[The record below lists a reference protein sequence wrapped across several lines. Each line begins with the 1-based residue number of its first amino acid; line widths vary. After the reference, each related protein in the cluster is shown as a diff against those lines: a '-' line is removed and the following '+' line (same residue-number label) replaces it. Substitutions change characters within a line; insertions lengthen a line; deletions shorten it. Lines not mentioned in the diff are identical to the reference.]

1 VSLLPPEK
9 LRQIKELFALTTLA
23 LLSSISR
30 FMFLKDITNNF
41 IFSQNDLIIKGYFNF
56 SRITQQPFNILL
68 VFLLPVA
75 WYLILVTKRK
85 IPRIC
90 FDAIGGLLVMRLLF
104 GFVLVNAL
112 LFSRG
117 ISANLLFGQI
127 ILFIPVFVITWGWLF
142 WRIDCQGRELPQQI
156 IRIPGSKGLISAF
169 DYYYASAISL
179 VNKGNSEFQGITR
192 TGRLLTMIY
201 SLMLMNILG
210 IFLAR
215 AYNLVQNML

>member
-1 VSLLPPEK
+1 
-9 LRQIKELFALTTLA
+9 
-23 LLSSISR
+23 
-30 FMFLKDITNNF
+30 MFLKDITNNF